1 MKNKWKCTILARNNQ
16 LDDNIRLFWLLG
28 NPTRFE
34 ILRQLAREPM
44 FLGQLSR
51 ELSAHQQALLRH
63 LDELIE
69 KGFLET
75 YEDESIRG
83 PPRKYYR
90 LTKTV
95 RLSVHITPTGVRVVR
110 VVPGT
115 RRPRTIQEMIKRN
128 YPEVA
133 QIIARAQRLRAIPD
147 PLNRKRAAIDL
158 LQQLEAKTKE
168 IQGMNKFLD
177 SVISALQK
185 EYL

>member
-1 MKNKWKCTILARNNQ
+1 MKNKWKCTTLSHNNQ
-16 LDDNIRLFWLLG
+16 IDDNIRLFWLLG

-90 LTKTV
+90 LTKTI
-95 RLSVHITPTGVRVVR
+95 RLSVNITPTGVRVVR
-110 VVPGT
+110 IVPGT
-115 RRPRTIQEMIKRN
+115 RRPRTIQEAIKRN
-128 YPEVA
+128 YPELA
-133 QIIARAQRLRAIPD
+133 QILAGAQRLRAIPD
-147 PLNRKRAAIDL
+147 QLNRKRAAIDV
-158 LQQLEAKTKE
+158 LQKLELKTKE
-168 IQGMNKFLD
+168 IQEVTKFLD

>member
-1 MKNKWKCTILARNNQ
+1 MKNKWKCTTLSRNNQ
-16 LDDNIRLFWLLG
+16 IDANVRLFWLLG

-90 LTKTV
+90 LTKTI

-110 VVPGT
+110 VVPST

-133 QIIARAQRLRAIPD
+133 QIIALAQRLRAIPD

-158 LQQLEAKTKE
+158 LPQLEAKTKE
-168 IQGMNKFLD
+168 IQDVNKFLD

>member
-1 MKNKWKCTILARNNQ
+1 MAERDQIE
-16 LDDNIRLFWLLG
+16 DNIRLFWLLG

-34 ILRQLAREPM
+34 ILRRLAHEPM

-51 ELSAHQQALLRH
+51 ELEAHQQAILRH

-110 VVPGT
+110 IVPGT
-115 RRPRTIQEMIKRN
+115 RRPKTVEGLIQRN
-128 YPEVA
+128 YPEIYQLVVA
-133 QIIARAQRLRAIPD
+133 AQRLPGIPD
-147 PLNRKRAAIDL
+147 ELDRKRAAIDIIQR
-158 LQQLEAKTKE
+158 LQSKTKE
-168 IQGMNKFLD
+168 TQEIGKYLTA
-177 SVISALQK
+177 VISALQNQ
-185 EYL
+185 YL

>member
-1 MKNKWKCTILARNNQ
+1 
-16 LDDNIRLFWLLG
+16 
-28 NPTRFE
+28 
-34 ILRQLAREPM
+34 
-44 FLGQLSR
+44 
-51 ELSAHQQALLRH
+51 
-63 LDELIE
+63 
-69 KGFLET
+69 
-75 YEDESIRG
+75 
-83 PPRKYYR
+83 
-90 LTKTV
+90 
-95 RLSVHITPTGVRVVR
+95 
-110 VVPGT
+110 
-115 RRPRTIQEMIKRN
+115 MIKRN

>member
-1 MKNKWKCTILARNNQ
+1 MSMSRENEIKERKNI
-16 LDDNIRLFWLLG
+16 FWLLG

-34 ILRQLAREPM
+34 ILQQLTREPM

-51 ELSAHQQALLRH
+51 ELEAHQQAILRH

-95 RLSVHITPTGVRVVR
+95 RISVHITPTGIRVMR
-110 VVPGT
+110 IVPGA
-115 RRPRTIQEMIKRN
+115 RAPRTIEGVIQRN
-128 YPEVA
+128 YPELTQLLA
-133 QIIARAQRLRAIPD
+133 KTQRLRAIPD
-147 PLNRKRAAIDL
+147 PLNRKRVTL
-158 LQQLEAKTKE
+158 ETLQQLEAKAKE
-168 IQGMNKFLD
+168 LQEVSRFLD
-177 SVISALQK
+177 SVISALHK

>member
-1 MKNKWKCTILARNNQ
+1 VAERDQI
-16 LDDNIRLFWLLG
+16 DDNVRLFWLLG

-34 ILRQLAREPM
+34 ILRRLAHEPM

-51 ELSAHQQALLRH
+51 ELDAHQQALLRH

-110 VVPGT
+110 IVPGT
-115 RRPRTIQEMIKRN
+115 RAPRTIKGIIQRN
-128 YPEVA
+128 YPEIH
-133 QIIARAQRLRAIPD
+133 QIVSAVQRLPGIPNRLD
-147 PLNRKRAAIDL
+147 RKRAAIDII
-158 LQQLEAKTKE
+158 QRLEVKVKE
-168 IQGMNKFLD
+168 TQELSKYLAT
-177 SVISALQK
+177 VISALQK

>member
-1 MKNKWKCTILARNNQ
+1 MKKRKCTILSHKNQ
-16 LDDNIRLFWLLG
+16 IDDNIHLFWLLG

-34 ILRQLAREPM
+34 ILRRLAREPM

-110 VVPGT
+110 IAPGA
-115 RRPRTIQEMIKRN
+115 RRPRTIQEVIKRN
-128 YPEVA
+128 YPELA
-133 QIIARAQRLRAIPD
+133 QIITRAQRLRAIPD
-147 PLNRKRAAIDL
+147 PLNRKRAAIDII
-158 LQQLEAKTKE
+158 QQLEAKTKE
-168 IQGMNKFLD
+168 IQGVNKFLD

-185 EYL
+185 DYL